1 MAAPSPWTVA
11 IHPLLSSYKLAALRR
26 LRRLTC
32 CTVPLYHWVVNTH
45 WSECKGTFQAS
56 PSWVSLSVVDLRGLY
71 WWKVPSGRG
80 TDGCLEPLGLLDSL
94 VSSLFLSLSFFYI
107 LFFPRY
113 KSNNMFIIGN
123 EKNIEKCKEKN
134 SIIFSLAAQ
143 RECLLFWW
151 KGFLPYL
158 WILSKRP
165 YISIVF
171 HL

>member
-1 MAAPSPWTVA
+1 MCPW
-11 IHPLLSSYKLAALRR
+11 
-26 LRRLTC
+26 
-32 CTVPLYHWVVNTH
+32 
-45 WSECKGTFQAS
+45 
-56 PSWVSLSVVDLRGLY
+56 SVVSGEIQNFPRGGMQETPRTQEREASTGQSYAHLTLHPERMHLSTPAHHANEAR

-134 SIIFSLAAQ
+134 SIIFNLAAQ

-165 YISIVF
+165 YISVVF